1 MINTVLYNVV
11 DHNCIQH
18 QGSIYVMHKKGNF
31 FDTLNCI
38 AITGGI
44 LNYTDN
50 MQQGVK
56 RADKENY
63 G

>member
-1 MINTVLYNVV
+1 MQNIKVV
-11 DHNCIQH
+11 YAIHI
-18 QGSIYVMHKKGNF
+18 KGNF
-31 FDTLNCI
+31 FDTLDCI

-44 LNYTDN
+44 QNYTDN

-56 RADKENY
+56 RTNEENY